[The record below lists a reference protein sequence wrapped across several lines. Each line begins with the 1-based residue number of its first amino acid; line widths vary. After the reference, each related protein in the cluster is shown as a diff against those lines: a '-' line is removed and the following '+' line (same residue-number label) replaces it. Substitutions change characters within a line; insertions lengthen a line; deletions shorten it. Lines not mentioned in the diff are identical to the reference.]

1 MSMSNDLGRWMGAVS
16 DIKKAEEYNK
26 RPPLFKK
33 LFASGSVEEEA
44 MQIFMAKKKADDM
57 RYQLKQIISLTRKD
71 CKKLFAWDELLRT
84 EGQIRKQRQKMI
96 YDQQERRKEILNA
109 IGILFLVCC
118 IGGVIAL
125 FLGMMIDIYGHPR
138 TW

>member
-1 MSMSNDLGRWMGAVS
+1 
-16 DIKKAEEYNK
+16 
-26 RPPLFKK
+26 
-33 LFASGSVEEEA
+33 
-44 MQIFMAKKKADDM
+44 M
-57 RYQLKQIISLTRKD
+57 RYQLKQIISLTRGPA
-71 CKKLFAWDELLRT
+71 AWDELLRT